1 MEQSLKWFSDSTVS
15 ILDTEHDLKTNDT
28 ARFRKRSANKY
39 KGLNIVFII
48 ILPLNIP
55 SMDQNNLNNS
65 AINLN
70 TKIHYYRH
78 LQKYEIFL
86 CPKKSLHIIKQDYI
100 LGNGDFFRILNC
112 EREAFNP
119 PT

>member
-55 SMDQNNLNNS
+55 FIMDQNNLNNS

-70 TKIHYYRH
+70 TKI
-78 LQKYEIFL
+78 QEKPTKYKIFEIFSV
-86 CPKKSLHIIKQDYI
+86 PKLFTCY
-100 LGNGDFFRILNC
+100 
-112 EREAFNP
+112 
-119 PT
+119 